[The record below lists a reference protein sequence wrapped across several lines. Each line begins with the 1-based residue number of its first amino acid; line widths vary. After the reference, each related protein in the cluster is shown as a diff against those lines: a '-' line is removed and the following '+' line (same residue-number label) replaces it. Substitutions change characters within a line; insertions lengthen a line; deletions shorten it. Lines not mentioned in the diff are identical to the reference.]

1 MILSRTNSAGLRED
15 LTIVRVGRWCFIISS
30 RNTRAQLMR
39 NFLFECEWKEFP
51 FLVDALRAFPAHR
64 KQHAGSRSNTQD
76 AAPHLLSG
84 MLHTF
89 ALTNINFSTTRTCY
103 LTSST
108 CLIFIVSKRMS
119 LNEEFNPIS
128 THKARVSW
136 GDMDANAHVN
146 NLMFF
151 SKPISTFIAIDNLTC
166 HSEWTQ
172 DARADFLMYKSMSS
186 SPPPIYLLPCPP
198 NSFSSP
204 PSPRL
209 TF

>member
-1 MILSRTNSAGLRED
+1 
-15 LTIVRVGRWCFIISS
+15 
-30 RNTRAQLMR
+30 MR
-39 NFLFECEWKEFP
+39 NSCVISFSSASGNHSFFGCCAP
-51 FLVDALRAFPAHR
+51 CVSCASQATRR
-64 KQHAGSRSNTQD
+64 ITQQHAGRSTSSTLWY
-76 AAPHLLSG
+76 ATHI
-84 MLHTF
+84 

-151 SKPISTFIAIDNLTC
+151 SKPISTFIAINNLTC

-186 SPPPIYLLPCPP
+186 SPPPICLRPCPP